1 MPMRARREA
10 SGGGGTI
17 AAKLG
22 VVVVGFALIAAGLLA
37 VRQRRVQIASELMR
51 THLETQQ
58 TQQAVLRLRT
68 EIAAGETIDR
78 IQQMATSGTDLV
90 PLAFVVASEQS
101 PGEDAPPPTV
111 APGARPGERE

>member
-1 MPMRARREA
+1 MRSRREA

-17 AAKLG
+17 AAKLA

-51 THLETQQ
+51 AHLETQQ

-90 PLAFVVASEQS
+90 PLAFVVASES
-101 PGEDAPPPTV
+101 
-111 APGARPGERE
+111 APGQEGTRSDDAQGTRE

>member
-1 MPMRARREA
+1 MRMRSRRGP
-10 SGGGGTI
+10 SGGAGTI
-17 AAKLG
+17 AAKLA

-58 TQQAVLRLRT
+58 TQQNVLRLRT

-78 IQQMATSGTDLV
+78 IQQIATSGADLV
-90 PLAFVVASEQS
+90 PLAFVVASE
-101 PGEDAPPPTV
+101 GAPP
-111 APGARPGERE
+111 ERAEQPEGRAGVSE